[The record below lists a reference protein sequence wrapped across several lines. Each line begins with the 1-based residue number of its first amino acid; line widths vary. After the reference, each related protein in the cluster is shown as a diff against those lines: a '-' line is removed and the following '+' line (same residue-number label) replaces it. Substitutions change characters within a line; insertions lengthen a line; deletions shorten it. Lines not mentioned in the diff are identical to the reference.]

1 MNLAI
6 LSLAYLRARALNTA
20 LNLILLAL
28 GIATIVVL
36 ILFGAQLADRL
47 TRDARGFDL
56 VVGAKGSPMQLILSA
71 IYHLDVPTGNVPAA
85 TAGELRANP
94 LVQAVIPLALG
105 DSLRGFRIVG
115 TEHAYALHYG
125 ARLADGRLWAE
136 PFEATLGAGVA
147 AATGLGVGA
156 RFFGSH
162 GLGAGGPAHGDHPY
176 EVVGT
181 LAPTGTVIDRLIL
194 TPIES
199 VWLVHDGHRPGR
211 PAGGRF
217 REPGVAPP
225 DAQRPEHDTE
235 EADHDH
241 GEEGTASAE
250 AAHPHGDEPAPEEGR
265 EVTAL
270 LVRYGTPLAAVSLPR
285 LINSRSALQAASP
298 AFETTRLLALVGVG
312 LDTLRVFGGL
322 LIAAAALGVFIA
334 LTNALQERRY
344 DLAVMRALGATRGT
358 LFRQM
363 LLEGS
368 MLVGAGTALGIAT
381 GHAVT
386 ELLGRAVPEARL
398 MGLTGLVVEPGEL
411 YVLALA
417 VVVGLI
423 AAAIPA
429 ARAYR
434 RTDIAATLAAR
445 G

>member
-1 MNLAI
+1 LNLAV

-71 IYHLDVPTGNVPAA
+71 IYHVDVPTGNVPAA
-85 TAGELRANP
+85 AAEELRANP
-94 LVQAVIPLALG
+94 MVRAVIQLALG

-115 TEHAYALHYG
+115 TEHAYADHYG
-125 ARLADGRLWAE
+125 ARPADGRLWAE
-136 PFEATLGAGVA
+136 PFEATLGARVA
-147 AATGLGVGA
+147 GATGLGIGD
-156 RFFGSH
+156 RFVGSH
-162 GLGAGGPAHGDHPY
+162 GLGPGGPAHGDHSY
-176 EVVGT
+176 EVVGI
-181 LAPTGTVIDRLIL
+181 LGPTGTVIDRLIL

-199 VWLVHDGHRPGR
+199 VWLVHDAHPRER
-211 PAGGRF
+211 PAGGPFMR
-217 REPGVAPP
+217 PGVAPT
-225 DAQRPEHDTE
+225 DAQWPEHDREEDDHDPGE
-235 EADHDH
+235 EA
-241 GEEGTASAE
+241 TVSADG
-250 AAHPHGDEPAPEEGR
+250 AHAHGDEPEPEEGR

-270 LVRYGTPLAAVSLPR
+270 LVQYGTPLAAVSLPR
-285 LINSRSALQAASP
+285 LINSQSALQAASP

-368 MLVGAGTALGIAT
+368 ILVGAGTALGVAT
-381 GHAVT
+381 GHIVT

-417 VVVGLI
+417 VVVGLT

-434 RTDIAATLAAR
+434 TDIAGTLAAR